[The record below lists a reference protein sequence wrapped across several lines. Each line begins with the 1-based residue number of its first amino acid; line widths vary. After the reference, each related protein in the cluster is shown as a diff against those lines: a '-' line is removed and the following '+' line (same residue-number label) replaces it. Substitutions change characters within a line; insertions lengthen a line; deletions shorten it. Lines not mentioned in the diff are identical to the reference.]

1 MKKPLPDPWTP
12 AQNHRLVPPLEAQV
26 LWEAVVPTQALR
38 KVLFYFKFFSPSF
51 IEICLTQS
59 TI

>member
-12 AQNHRLVPPLEAQV
+12 AQNRCLVPPLEAQV

-38 KVLFYFKFFSPSF
+38 KVWFCFKFFSPSF
-51 IEICLTQS
+51 IEIYLTQS

>member
-12 AQNHRLVPPLEAQV
+12 AQNRCLVPPLEAQV

-38 KVLFYFKFFSPSF
+38 KVLFCFILNFFLPV
-51 IEICLTQS
+51 LLRYT
-59 TI
+59 